1 MLKIYIRE
9 IILEI
14 HKMKGEVLE
23 FKANIY
29 QKMEER
35 LQKFLANQGICSRR
49 KAEEAILAGK
59 VKVNGKTV
67 SQLGSKINPEKDKIA
82 FEDKIVNNH
91 IEKIYI
97 LLNKPIGY
105 VTTVKD
111 QFKRP
116 TVLDLLK
123 SSKISVVPV
132 GRLDMYTSGALIL
145 SNDGD
150 FIFEVTHP
158 KHEITKTYQVTL
170 KGIITQEDLGIL
182 KQGVDIGDYI
192 TKPAKVR
199 IMKMDEDKKI
209 SRIEITIHEGKNR
222 QVRRMCEAVGKKVLA
237 LHRSKIGNITVKN
250 LKLGEWRYL
259 QTEEVETLISSR
271 INQTNTNLYAKI

>member
-1 MLKIYIRE
+1 
-9 IILEI
+9 
-14 HKMKGEVLE
+14 
-23 FKANIY
+23 
-29 QKMEER
+29 MEER

-49 KAEEAILAGK
+49 KAEEAILDGK
-59 VKVNGKTV
+59 VKVNGIV
-67 SQLGSKINPEKDKIA
+67 VNQLGTKINPEKDEIEFENKKI
-82 FEDKIVNNH
+82 NNNT
-91 IEKIYI
+91 KKVYI

-116 TVLDLLK
+116 TVMELIKDVK
-123 SSKISVVPV
+123 EHIVPV

-170 KGIITQEDLGIL
+170 KGIITEEEIENLQN
-182 KQGVDIGDYI
+182 GVDIGEYI
-192 TKPAKVR
+192 TRPAKVR
-199 IMKMDEDKKI
+199 IMKIDKEKQI
-209 SRIEITIHEGKNR
+209 SRIEIVIHEGKNR
-222 QVRRMCEAVGKKVLA
+222 QVRRMCEGVGKKVLA
-237 LHRSKIGNITVKN
+237 LHRSKIGNLSVKD

-259 QTEEVETLISSR
+259 KLQEVSTLIK
-271 INQTNTNLYAKI
+271 NN